1 MKYGSLK
8 STAMKRRTYRLKQR
22 AESAEETRRRLV
34 QATFEL
40 HGEQG
45 IAATTMK
52 QIAERAGVG
61 IGTVYHHFAT
71 LDDTINACGQMV
83 MATWPP
89 PSEAIFAGV
98 PTMMERLRLLA
109 RALFTWGDRVAF
121 DVIRMDRDRMVIVRK
136 FIDDELAH
144 RVELTRA
151 ALAPFAV
158 DRELVRI
165 SAALLDVGAYRAL
178 QQTGLSLD
186 QAAEAI
192 AEIIQARLTRKD

>member
-1 MKYGSLK
+1 
-8 STAMKRRTYRLKQR
+8 MKRRTYQLGRR

-52 QIAERAGVG
+52 QIADRAGVG
-61 IGTVYHHFAT
+61 VGTVYHHFET

-83 MATWPP
+83 MAMYPP
-89 PSEAIFAGV
+89 PTEAIFAGV
-98 PTMMERLRLLA
+98 ATMKQRLAVLA
-109 RALFTWGDRVAF
+109 RALFEHLDNVGFDMVRV
-121 DVIRMDRDRMVIVRK
+121 DRDRLPIVRQ
-136 FIDDELAH
+136 FVDEELTH
-144 RVELTRA
+144 RIALTRA

-158 DRELVRI
+158 DRDQIRVA
-165 SAALLDVGAYRAL
+165 AALLDIGVYRAL
-178 QQTGLSLD
+178 QSAGLSLD

-192 AEIIQARLTRKD
+192 ADMIHARLTRKD